1 MPHPGPGSLKRFDG
15 IVARNRQ
22 EMRTVG
28 HDNVF
33 ALPDYAKPSL
43 FEGPN
48 CVEMI
53 DAWPL

>member
-1 MPHPGPGSLKRFDG
+1 MSA
-15 IVARNRQ
+15 VA
-22 EMRTVG
+22 

-43 FEGPN
+43 FKGAN

-53 DAWPL
+53 NAWQL